1 MVIGDF
7 QIVLT
12 AARQLPKTSQ
22 AKLVAAL
29 LQEQGAEH
37 PSALEPL
44 TGLSKAEWCALATS
58 VLAPAHTRRL
68 KQLLRLNREQKLTRA
83 WQAELAALLDESDR
97 IALVKAKANYTL
109 SLLKA

>member
-29 LQEQGAEH
+29 LQEQGVEH
-37 PSALEPL
+37 TSALDP
-44 TGLSKAEWCALATS
+44 
-58 VLAPAHTRRL
+58 
-68 KQLLRLNREQKLTRA
+68 
-83 WQAELAALLDESDR
+83 
-97 IALVKAKANYTL
+97 
-109 SLLKA
+109 